1 MKFILLLFPVIF
13 SITKFVKQFHPL
25 QYDINEVES
34 AHKLIRGEFDRR
46 RKRRSHDKGPTVDI
60 KFNVQQKEFHL
71 ILHGDSSAFHDDL
84 EVEDSQGHSLKH
96 SINHL
101 VTGKIKNQPS
111 SFVDGNIR
119 NGIFAGTIYS
129 PLWGTYYVKNQ
140 KKMDGVTHSVI
151 YHENDI
157 VMPNSTCIEMRHSP
171 ANISDGH
178 IHFSQSDGEQY
189 DRPMSHYWGEDNRV
203 RREVSDDIE
212 EEKENTCILLIHV
225 DHMFVSDSNFQ
236 KCQPGITKNCEVDRD
251 EIISFIQ
258 SHVKAINNIYIR
270 SPFIVKKGGKD
281 VKIRPRFQV
290 KRVKI
295 DESSNENDPFRSK
308 NIGVEKFL
316 EKASL
321 GNFDDY
327 CLAYVFTK
335 RDFQNGVLGLAWVAQ
350 PEGNSGGICEKN
362 KKYTDGIS
370 KSLNTGIITIEN
382 YNSIVPEKGINRTKP
397 NPKNSF
403 FFKN

>member
-1 MKFILLLFPVIF
+1 METLV
-13 SITKFVKQFHPL
+13 
-25 QYDINEVES
+25 
-34 AHKLIRGEFDRR
+34 
-46 RKRRSHDKGPTVDI
+46 TVDI

-119 NGIFAGTIYS
+119 NGIFSGTIYS

-171 ANISDGH
+171 ANESDGH

-189 DRPMSHYWGEDNRV
+189 DRPMSHYWGEDLPEDRRV

-382 YNSIVPEKGINRTKP
+382 YNSIVPEKGISGPYQTLIQN
-397 NPKNSF
+397 
-403 FFKN
+403 

>member
-1 MKFILLLFPVIF
+1 MITPTFFRVVCH
-13 SITKFVKQFHPL
+13 ITK
-25 QYDINEVES
+25 
-34 AHKLIRGEFDRR
+34 
-46 RKRRSHDKGPTVDI
+46 
-60 KFNVQQKEFHL
+60 
-71 ILHGDSSAFHDDL
+71 
-84 EVEDSQGHSLKH
+84 
-96 SINHL
+96 
-101 VTGKIKNQPS
+101 
-111 SFVDGNIR
+111 
-119 NGIFAGTIYS
+119 
-129 PLWGTYYVKNQ
+129 
-140 KKMDGVTHSVI
+140 VI
-151 YHENDI
+151 QNFM
-157 VMPNSTCIEMRHSP
+157 V
-171 ANISDGH
+171 
-178 IHFSQSDGEQY
+178 
-189 DRPMSHYWGEDNRV
+189 
-203 RREVSDDIE
+203 
-212 EEKENTCILLIHV
+212 NT
-225 DHMFVSDSNFQ
+225 
-236 KCQPGITKNCEVDRD
+236 
-251 EIISFIQ
+251 ISFNDFFEIC
-258 SHVKAINNIYIR
+258 
-270 SPFIVKKGGKD
+270 PFIVKKGGKD

-382 YNSIVPEKGINRTKP
+382 YNSIVPEKGIKRTKL